1 MATLDFG
8 STVTLQEAAQ
18 LIVTVPEARF
28 RLEGEPGIGKS
39 ALLTTIAKLL
49 PTHNM
54 VYRDCPAM
62 DLGDIAMPMPNRE
75 TRATDYFPSAGF
87 RLNDGKPVV
96 IMLDEFSKA
105 MAPVQNML
113 HPMLEVN
120 NPRIGDVPLPEGSIV
135 FLTGN
140 LITDGVGDNTKAHTL
155 NRISSVRVGK
165 PDADQWLAWALPNG
179 IDAVVCAWVKQ
190 FPHALASYTDAGQK
204 DNPYIYDPKKQQR
217 SYVSPRSLERASHI
231 IRRRDKNSQ
240 GAIIAALTGTLGEAA
255 SRDISAF
262 VDYQDQLPAWADIV
276 ANPKSARLPDSP
288 GACAVLV
295 YGAVAKISEATI
307 EPVMNYLKRFE
318 PEWQAVF
325 AVSLARSNNQAIAFK
340 SKAFSEWLREN
351 SDIL

>member
-1 MATLDFG
+1 MATIDFG
-8 STVTLQEAAQ
+8 STVTLAEAAQ
-18 LIVTVPEARF
+18 LIVSVPEARF
-28 RLEGEPGIGKS
+28 RGEGEPGIGKS
-39 ALLTTIAKLL
+39 ALLGTIAKLL
-49 PTHNM
+49 PTHTM
-54 VYRDCPAM
+54 VYRDCQTL

-75 TRATDYFPSAGF
+75 TKQTDYYPSAGF
-87 RLNDGKPVV
+87 HMNDGRPVV

-105 MAPVQNML
+105 MQPVQNML
-113 HPMLEVN
+113 HPLLEVN

-140 LITDGVGDNTKAHTL
+140 LASDGVGDNTKAHTL
-155 NRISSVRVGK
+155 NRVSSIRISK
-165 PDADQWLAWALPNG
+165 PDSDQWLAWAQGNG
-179 IDAVVCAWVKQ
+179 IEPIVCAWVKQ
-190 FPHALASYTDAGQK
+190 FPHALASYTDPGQK

-231 IRRRDKNSQ
+231 IRRRDRNSQ
-240 GAIIAALTGTLGEAA
+240 GAIISALTGTIGEAA

-262 VDYQDQLPAWADIV
+262 VDYQDQLPAWSDIL

-295 YGAVAKISEATI
+295 YGAVAKVAKDTI
-307 EPVMNYLKRFE
+307 EPVMNYLKRFDA
-318 PEWQAVF
+318 EWQAVF
-325 AVSLARSNNQAIAFK
+325 AVSLARSPNQQIAFH